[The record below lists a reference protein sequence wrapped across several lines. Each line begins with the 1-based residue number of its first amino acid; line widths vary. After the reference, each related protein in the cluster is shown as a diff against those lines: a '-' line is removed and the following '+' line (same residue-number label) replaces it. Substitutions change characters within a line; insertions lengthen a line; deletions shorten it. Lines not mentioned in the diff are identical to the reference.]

1 LRDAGWNVVSGSKI
15 RVEVITAGR
24 IIGKNHKGERVRK
37 KPLSC
42 DYVLEYKGRRLAAIE
57 AKARDKYYK
66 LWEMTYPPPK
76 EAYKV
81 EITNWKERFREVPF
95 ALFKGLDAIA
105 EKKDRLLLTM
115 ATGTGKTATAFHICW
130 KLFHAKWNLRRDASR
145 APRILF
151 LADRNILANQA
162 FNSFNDF
169 DTIDENI
176 KKRISPDEIRK
187 TGKMPKNGSIFFTI
201 FQSFMTEAQPE
212 EMEEITEQPYAI
224 AAEPVVAYKK
234 AKFNFRE

>member
-1 LRDAGWNVVSGSKI
+1 
-15 RVEVITAGR
+15 
-24 IIGKNHKGERVRK
+24 
-37 KPLSC
+37 
-42 DYVLEYKGRRLAAIE
+42 
-57 AKARDKYYK
+57 
-66 LWEMTYPPPK
+66 
-76 EAYKV
+76 
-81 EITNWKERFREVPF
+81 
-95 ALFKGLDAIA
+95 LDAIA